1 MFCTNI
7 NSLFIPSLMILVRYF
22 FSLILV
28 FSLVGLTE
36 ISAQANTLI
45 MGKITGNHQ
54 TQLIELHVNQQFLD
68 GEINSYQSNI
78 LEDGSFMFGAE
89 LNENQFIYLDY
100 NRNKAPLYVEPGDT
114 LIVDFEAANFQYSF
128 SFSGKAAGN
137 NKLLYEYLKAYPTE
151 TNRFKMVQYRRG
163 TFWYDCDPKMDHMMQ
178 DTGPSAFTA
187 KLDLRKESTFDMVDF
202 AIKSNPTKITRGFQ
216 DFLEAEAMYLNA
228 YHKLL
233 YGHIY
238 KNKYKLDDSF
248 FTFLD
253 EVPVQNEAIGNF
265 WYRQFLLAYCNHHS
279 ENFDVK
285 EKTYT
290 EQYNF
295 ANDRLERSAKRFVQS
310 EILVNALRGK
320 TIDQIAGSYRD
331 FILTNEMY
339 HFHQKVINQYDKSI
353 KYMAGS
359 KAPDFTLAEQ
369 SGKTVNLNDYKG
381 KVIYLNF
388 WASWCAPCM
397 KKMELMQSLQSGKQN
412 PNVVYVNIS
421 LDRKEEAWQKT
432 LKKKNFSGIHLW
444 AEGNIDSKIAK
455 DYQITILPQYYI
467 IDKNGGFAEK
477 PESFD
482 LIEIQNKLSQLSTL

>member
-1 MFCTNI
+1 MT
-7 NSLFIPSLMILVRYF
+7 LVRLYI
-22 FSLILV
+22 SILILFLVSETADV
-28 FSLVGLTE
+28 F
-36 ISAQANTLI
+36 AQANTLI
-45 MGKITGNHQ
+45 MGKISGNKME
-54 TQLIELHVNQQFLD
+54 LIELHVNQQYLN
-68 GEINSYQSNI
+68 GELESYQSNI

-89 LNENQFIYLDY
+89 INENQLIYLDY
-100 NRNKAPLYVEPGDT
+100 SRNKAPLYVEPGDT
-114 LIVDFEAANFQYSF
+114 LIVNFEATNFQYSF
-128 SFSGKAAGN
+128 NFEGSAAGN
-137 NKLLYEYLKAYPTE
+137 NELLYNYLKEYPTE

-163 TFWYDCDPKMDHMMQ
+163 TFWYDCDPKMDNMMQ
-178 DTGPSAFTA
+178 DNPPAAFTG
-187 KLDLRKESTFDMVDF
+187 KLDLRKESTFNMIDF
-202 AIKSNPTKITRGFQ
+202 TKKNNPTKITRGFQ
-216 DFLEAEAMYLNA
+216 DYLESEAMYLNA

-248 FTFLD
+248 FSFLD

-265 WYRQFLLAYCNHHS
+265 WYRRFLLAYCNHHS
-279 ENFDVK
+279 ENYEVK
-285 EKTYT
+285 EKAYT

-295 ANDRLERSAKRFVQS
+295 AKDRLAGSAKRFVQS
-310 EILVNALRGK
+310 EILVDALRGK
-320 TIDQIAGSYRD
+320 TIDQISNCYRD

-359 KAPDFTLAEQ
+359 TAPDFTLADA
-369 SGKTVNLNDYKG
+369 SGKSINLKDYRG

-397 KKMELMQSLQSGKQN
+397 KKMDQMQSIQRAKQN
-412 PNVVYVNIS
+412 PNVVFINVS
-421 LDRKEEAWQKT
+421 LDREEVDWQKT
-432 LKKKNFSGIHLW
+432 LKRKNFSGIHLW
-444 AEGNIDSKIAK
+444 AKDNIDSQIAK

-477 PESFD
+477 PASFD